1 MKDMTE
7 FDSLLFKTLS
17 KSSNRVFF
25 YCVSLRDDISK
36 WSESAVEYFGLPG
49 EFIKPSQWV
58 EKIHPNDQSAY
69 VASFQELIRGVTPY
83 HNCEYRVTNSTGEYV
98 WVNCHGYMNYDE
110 KGAPGFFAG
119 FVSNMGVVP
128 KIDVVTG
135 LWTAYGF
142 RGDVMHRLERHQSGA
157 AMQIDISNFKRI
169 NSKFGYDFGDMVMYT
184 VGQKVNSVY
193 GKRATYRMEGSQFAI
208 LLDGGKNEVLKIH
221 KQLKEKISEINVNGI
236 NLHIDFTTAATV
248 FPQDAQFVDQV
259 QSNLSYA
266 LATARQTGEEE
277 VVFYTKDLFEKRNRV
292 IRLTEALRR
301 SINNNFE
308 GFKVVMQPIM
318 DERTGTPHSAEVLLR
333 WSSPGFENVGP
344 MDFVPILEET
354 RGIIPVGKWSIDQ
367 AFSYVAKWNSENHHN
382 KLRHVNINFSYIQ
395 FADETLKGYILEKLD
410 EYGLPHNTLIA
421 ELTESCRIEYTDKLA
436 DLLQEYRDEGVIVAL
451 DDFGTGYASLSVL
464 RDIPTDIVK
473 LDRIMTQSISDK
485 EKHRSRVEFI
495 IAYCNKMD
503 IDVCTEGVE
512 TSETRDIVRTA
523 GTKYIQGYYYD
534 KPLEVDEF
542 FEKYID

>member
-1 MKDMTE
+1 MKDMAE

-49 EFIKPSQWV
+49 EIIKPSQWV
-58 EKIHPNDQSAY
+58 EKIHPNDQGAY
-69 VASFQELIRGVTPY
+69 LASFQDLIRGVNPH
-83 HNCEYRVTNSTGEYV
+83 HNCEYRVTNATGEYV

-142 RGDVMHRLERHQSGA
+142 RGDVMHRLERHLSGA
-157 AMQIDISNFKRI
+157 AMQLDISNFKRI

-184 VGQKVNSVY
+184 IGQKINSVY
-193 GKRATYRMEGSQFAI
+193 GKRSVYRMEGSQFAI
-208 LLDGGKNEVLKIH
+208 LLDGGREEVLKIH
-221 KQLKEKISEINVNGI
+221 RQLKEKLPEINVNGI

-333 WSSPGFENVGP
+333 WSNPAFENVGP

-354 RGIIPVGKWSIDQ
+354 RGIIPVGKWVIDQ
-367 AFSYVAKWNSENHHN
+367 AFSYVAKWNSENHQN

-395 FADETLKGYILEKLD
+395 FADETLKDYILEKLR
-410 EYGLPHNTLIA
+410 EYGLPNDTLIA

-436 DLLQEYRDEGVIVAL
+436 ELLQEYRDEGVIVAL

-473 LDRIMTQSISDK
+473 LDRSMTQSISDK
-485 EKHRSRVEFI
+485 EKHRSLVEFI
-495 IAYCNKMD
+495 IAYCNKMN

-512 TSETRDIVRTA
+512 TDETRDIVRTA

-534 KPLEVDEF
+534 KPLEIDEF